1 MASIPSG
8 SDPLSLLPPLA
19 DVLASS
25 RDAEPSEESNST
37 LETLD
42 SAYDEEALEK
52 LMGRYEQLSARFY
65 ACSERA
71 DGRRDSADGDDA
83 GRDRVESDD
92 AAPTPSAKPRPSKRQ
107 RRGGRRSS
115 NKDAGFEGRLPSP

>member
-83 GRDRVESDD
+83 
-92 AAPTPSAKPRPSKRQ
+92 APTPSSKPRPSKRQ

>member
-1 MASIPSG
+1 MSTTMPP
-8 SDPLSLLPPLA
+8 DPMNLLPHIS

-25 RDAEPSEESNST
+25 TEPSEESGST

-71 DGRRDSADGDDA
+71 DGRRDSADGDS
-83 GRDRVESDD
+83 GRDRVGSDD
-92 AAPTPSAKPRPSKRQ
+92 AAPTPSTKPRPSKRQ